1 MLVDGGDALW
11 GPVRAHTP
19 PPAAA
24 STLRNCIVW
33 YFDACVRSCVD
44 NLKAV

>member
-1 MLVDGGDALW
+1 MPVDGGDALW
-11 GPVRAHTP
+11 GPVRAHTPPP

-33 YFDACVRSCVD
+33 YFDARVRSCR
-44 NLKAV
+44 